1 MNIRALAS
9 LRARRKIYPG
19 GFADNLAL
27 SAISAAAFAA
37 HPAVLSGAAGGL
49 IGTALAAAGGAWA
62 AHRIANSG
70 YRPVFD
76 SSSVKINSDEPPK
89 ASPGEGIMLGYTVD
103 TGEPLVVPW
112 DDWMRHCLVVGQS
125 GVGKTV
131 LGEWVLLQ
139 QIISGGGLLW
149 IDGKLDPDN
158 LYRLDAMCAW
168 AGRRADLLVINAGDP
183 SLTNSYNPILYGDA
197 DEVSSRVLSLIPSSE
212 NNPGTDYYRQA
223 ANQGVT
229 TLVSAIQRTGLAY
242 NFMDLS
248 ILLQNQRALSMLEN
262 LVPAGP
268 ESKALK
274 LFLDQFKQ
282 TNRDGIT
289 SIDMKRL
296 KETFGGIGGRLHMFG
311 SGNFGRITSTYSPDV
326 NIYEAIRQNKIIYVM
341 LPTMGKKEAAS
352 NFGKMMMG
360 DLRSGIAKVQALPK
374 NERPWPPF
382 LNFADE
388 FGSYVTQAADRPFEQ
403 GRSAHVVMMPAFQT
417 MANLDAVSEELREMV
432 IGNTWTKVFFKVG
445 TDDTAKKIVELIGN
459 ERRVALTLSISGGVS
474 VRHDASRSTP
484 KDASGTHSFG
494 LTERTEEVEKVS
506 ADMLKKLGKG
516 EAIVTYGG
524 SKVYHIKIPAVSFD
538 KAFLDEIGEFSINK
552 RRPYYT
558 RGIDLFG
565 KVDGLLSGYDAD

>member
-1 MNIRALAS
+1 MDI
-9 LRARRKIYPG
+9 RARRKIYPG

-27 SAISAAAFAA
+27 SALSASAFAA
-37 HPAVLSGAAGGL
+37 HPAILSGAAGGL
-49 IGTALAAAGGAWA
+49 VGAGLAAAGGAWA
-62 AHRIANSG
+62 AHRVASAG
-70 YRPVFD
+70 YRSVFD
-76 SSSVKINSDEPPK
+76 FSSVKINSDEVPS
-89 ASPGEGIMLGYTVD
+89 ASPGEGIVLGYTVD
-103 TGEPLVVPW
+103 TGEPLIVPW
-112 DDWMRHCLVVGQS
+112 DDWMRHCLIVGQS

-131 LGEWVLLQ
+131 FGEWVLAQ
-139 QIISGGGLLW
+139 QIANGGGLLW

-158 LYRLDAMCAW
+158 LYKLDAMCAW

-183 SLTNSYNPILYGDA
+183 GLTNSYNPILYGDA

-212 NNPGTDYYRQA
+212 SNPGTDYYRQA

-229 TLVSAIQRTGLAY
+229 TLVDAIQRAGLAY

-262 LVPAGP
+262 LVPPGP

-274 LFLDQFKQ
+274 LFLEQFKQ
-282 TNRDGIT
+282 TNKDGVV

-311 SGNFGRITSTYSPDV
+311 SGNFGRITGTYSPDV
-326 NIYEAIRQNKIIYVM
+326 NLYEAIRQNKIIYVM

-352 NFGKMMMG
+352 NFGKMMLG
-360 DLRSGIAKVQALPK
+360 DLRSAIAQVQSLPK
-374 NERPWPPF
+374 DERPWPPF
-382 LNFADE
+382 LNFSDE

-432 IGNTWTKVFFKVG
+432 LGNTWNKVFFKVG
-445 TDDTAKKIVELIGN
+445 TDDTAQKIVDLIGK
-459 ERRVALTLSISGGVS
+459 ERRVALTVSISGGHS
-474 VRHDASRSTP
+474 VRHDATGSAP
-484 KDASGTHSFG
+484 KDASGSDSFG

-506 ADMLKKLGKG
+506 SDMLKKLGKG

-524 SKVYHIKIPAVSFD
+524 SKVYHIKIPALSFD
-538 KAFLDEIGEFSINK
+538 KAFLDEIGPFSINK
-552 RRPYYT
+552 KRPYFT
-558 RGIDLFG
+558 RGLDLFG
-565 KVDGLLSGYDAD
+565 KVDGLLNG

>member
-1 MNIRALAS
+1 MDIRT
-9 LRARRKIYPG
+9 RRKIYPG
-19 GFADNLAL
+19 GFTDNLAL
-27 SAISAAAFAA
+27 SALSASAFAA
-37 HPAVLSGAAGGL
+37 NPAFYSGVPGVLFGAGLAAG
-49 IGTALAAAGGAWA
+49 AGAWA
-62 AHRIANSG
+62 AHRIASAG
-70 YRPVFD
+70 YRSVF
-76 SSSVKINSDEPPK
+76 STSSVKINSDEVPNV
-89 ASPGEGIMLGYTVD
+89 SPEDGMLLGYTVD
-103 TGEPLVVPW
+103 TGEPLIIPW

-131 LGEWVLLQ
+131 FGEWVLAQ
-139 QIISGGGLLW
+139 QIVRGGGLLW
-149 IDGKLDPDN
+149 IDGKLDPEN
-158 LYRLDAMCAW
+158 LYKLDAMCAW

-183 SLTNSYNPILYGDA
+183 HLTNSYNPLLHGDA

-229 TLVSAIQRTGLAY
+229 TLVDAIQHAKLAY

-268 ESKALK
+268 QAKALK

-282 TNRDGIT
+282 SNKDGVV

-296 KETFGGIGGRLHMFG
+296 KETFGGIGGRMHMFG
-311 SGNFGRITSTYSPDV
+311 SGNFGQITSTYSPDV
-326 NIYEAIRQNKIIYVM
+326 NLFDDIMANKIIYVM

-352 NFGKMMMG
+352 NFGKMMLG
-360 DLRSGIAKVQALPK
+360 DFRSAIAKVQDLPK

-382 LNFADE
+382 LNFSDE

-403 GRSAHVVMMPAFQT
+403 GRSAHMVMMPAFQT

-432 IGNTWTKVFFKVG
+432 LGNTWNKVFFKVG
-445 TDDTAKKIVELIGN
+445 PADTAKKIVELIGK
-459 ERRVALTLSISGGVS
+459 ERRVSLTVSISDGHGVQ
-474 VRHDASRSTP
+474 RDPSRSAP
-484 KDASGTHSFG
+484 KGSSGSDSFG

-506 ADMLKKLGKG
+506 ADMLRKLGKG

-524 SKVYHIKIPAVSFD
+524 SKVYHIKIPAIHFD
-538 KAFLDEIGEFSINK
+538 RSFLDEIGPFSINK
-552 RRPYYT
+552 KPPRYRR
-558 RGIDLFG
+558 GLDLFG
-565 KVDGLLSGYDAD
+565 KVDGLLSG

>member
-1 MNIRALAS
+1 MDIRT
-9 LRARRKIYPG
+9 RRKIYPG

-27 SAISAAAFAA
+27 SALSASAFAA
-37 HPAVLSGAAGGL
+37 NPAFYSGIPSVLLGTSLAAG
-49 IGTALAAAGGAWA
+49 AGAWA
-62 AHRIANSG
+62 AHRIASAG
-70 YRPVFD
+70 YRSVF
-76 SSSVKINSDEPPK
+76 STSSVKINSDEVPNV
-89 ASPGEGIMLGYTVD
+89 SLGDGMLLGYTVD
-103 TGEPLVVPW
+103 TGEPLIIPW

-131 LGEWVLLQ
+131 FGEWVLAQ
-139 QIISGGGLLW
+139 QIVRGGGLLW
-149 IDGKLDPDN
+149 IDGKLDPEN
-158 LYRLDAMCAW
+158 LYKLDAMCAW

-183 SLTNSYNPILYGDA
+183 GLTNSYNPLLHGDA

-212 NNPGTDYYRQA
+212 GNPGTDYYRQA

-229 TLVSAIQRTGLAY
+229 TLVDAIQHAKLAY

-268 ESKALK
+268 QAKALK

-282 TNRDGIT
+282 SNKDGVV

-296 KETFGGIGGRLHMFG
+296 KETFGGIGGRMHMFG
-311 SGNFGRITSTYSPDV
+311 SGNFGQITSTYSPDV
-326 NIYEAIRQNKIIYVM
+326 NLFEDIMANKIIYVM

-352 NFGKMMMG
+352 NFGKMMLG
-360 DLRSGIAKVQALPK
+360 DFRSAIAKVQDLPK
-374 NERPWPPF
+374 HQRPWPPF
-382 LNFADE
+382 LNFSDE

-403 GRSAHVVMMPAFQT
+403 GRSAHTVMMPAFQT

-432 IGNTWTKVFFKVG
+432 LGNTWNKVFFKVG
-445 TDDTAKKIVELIGN
+445 TDDTAKKIVELIGK
-459 ERRVALTLSISGGVS
+459 ERRVSLTVSISDGHGVQ
-474 VRHDASRSTP
+474 RDPSRSAP
-484 KDASGTHSFG
+484 KGSSGSDSFG

-524 SKVYHIKIPAVSFD
+524 SKVYHIKIPAINFD
-538 KAFLDEIGEFSINK
+538 RAFLDEIGPFSINK
-552 RRPYYT
+552 KPPRFRR
-558 RGIDLFG
+558 GLDLFG
-565 KVDGLLSGYDAD
+565 KVDGLLSG

>member
-1 MNIRALAS
+1 MDI
-9 LRARRKIYPG
+9 RARRKIYPG

-27 SAISAAAFAA
+27 SALSASAFAA
-37 HPAVLSGAAGGL
+37 HPAILSGATGGL
-49 IGTALAAAGGAWA
+49 VGAGLAAAGGAWA
-62 AHRIANSG
+62 AHRVASVG
-70 YRPVFD
+70 YRSVFD
-76 SSSVKINSDEPPK
+76 FSSVRINSDEVP
-89 ASPGEGIMLGYTVD
+89 AVSPGEGIILGYTVD
-103 TGEPLVVPW
+103 TGEPLIVPW

-131 LGEWVLLQ
+131 FGEWVLAQ
-139 QIISGGGLLW
+139 QIANGGGLLW

-158 LYRLDAMCAW
+158 LYKLDAMCAW
-168 AGRRADLLVINAGDP
+168 SGRRSDLLVINAGDP
-183 SLTNSYNPILYGDA
+183 NLTNSYNPILYGDA

-212 NNPGTDYYRQA
+212 SNPGTDYYRQA

-229 TLVSAIQRTGLAY
+229 TLVDAIQRAGLAY

-262 LVPAGP
+262 LVPVGP

-274 LFLDQFKQ
+274 LFLGQFTQ
-282 TNRDGIT
+282 TNKDGMT

-326 NIYEAIRQNKIIYVM
+326 NLYEAIRQNKIIYVM

-352 NFGKMMMG
+352 NFGKMMLG
-360 DLRSGIAKVQALPK
+360 DLRSAIAKVQSLPK
-374 NERPWPPF
+374 DDRPWPPF
-382 LNFADE
+382 LNFSDE

-403 GRSAHVVMMPAFQT
+403 GRSAQVVMMPAFQT

-432 IGNTWTKVFFKVG
+432 LGNTWNKVFFKVG
-445 TDDTAKKIVELIGN
+445 TDDTAQKIVELIGK
-459 ERRVALTLSISGGVS
+459 ERRVALTVSISGGHS
-474 VRHDASRSTP
+474 VRHDATGSAP
-484 KDASGTHSFG
+484 KDASGSDSFG

-524 SKVYHIKIPAVSFD
+524 SKVYHIKIPALSFD
-538 KAFLDEIGEFSINK
+538 KAFLDEIGPFSINK
-552 RRPYYT
+552 KRPYFT
-558 RGIDLFG
+558 RGLDLFG
-565 KVDGLLSGYDAD
+565 KVDGLLNG